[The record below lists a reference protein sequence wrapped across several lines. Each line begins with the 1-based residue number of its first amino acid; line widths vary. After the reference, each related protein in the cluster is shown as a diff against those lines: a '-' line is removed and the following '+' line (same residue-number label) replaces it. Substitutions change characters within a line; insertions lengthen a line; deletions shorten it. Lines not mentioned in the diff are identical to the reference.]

1 MDVGFSKHCQTEEYM
16 YLIRHVINVHSHS
29 PMPIVKDIIF
39 NLQGIMSFLRT
50 HCSTLLANICL
61 CHHRINITQ

>member
-29 PMPIVKDIIF
+29 PMLIVKDIVIF
-39 NLQGIMSFLRT
+39 ILQGIMSLLRT
-50 HCSTLLANICL
+50 HCSTLLA
-61 CHHRINITQ
+61 T